1 MSLRGVQQRGSLS
14 LFSYKIAALPL
25 VARNDKYSLK
35 DNSLYH
41 VSLGQCLKLISKKI

>member
-1 MSLRGVQQRGSLS
+1 MRQFQP
-14 LFSYKIAALPL
+14 FSYEIATLPL

-41 VSLGQCLKLISKKI
+41 VSLGQCLKLIPKNI